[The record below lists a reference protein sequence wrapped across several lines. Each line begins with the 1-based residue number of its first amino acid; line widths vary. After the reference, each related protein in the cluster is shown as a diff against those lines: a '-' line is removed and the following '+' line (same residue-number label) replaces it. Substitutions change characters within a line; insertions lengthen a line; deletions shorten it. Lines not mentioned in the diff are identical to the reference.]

1 MLIESSPAVSW
12 RTRAQRLR
20 LEGEIC
26 PNPECQIPIF
36 PPRDICPKCR
46 TNTITGEPS
55 IKIFKTASPK
65 SEP

>member
-1 MLIESSPAVSW
+1 MSVERRGVSYW

-26 PNPECQIPIF
+26 PGCDEKIF

-46 TNTITGEPS
+46 TNTITGESLKNPS
-55 IKIFKTASPK
+55 VLEDLK
-65 SEP
+65 